1 MTLKMETFAQ
11 IKIANMTFSLM
22 KKLYSNKFRKAFI
35 KNNWKRGNRNKLYQ
49 IKTILKTY
57 KVKMEKNKKGKKKSK
72 RK

>member
-1 MTLKMETFAQ
+1 METFAQ

-22 KKLYSNKFRKAFI
+22 KKLYFNKFRKAFI

-57 KVKMEKNKKGKKKSK
+57 KMKMEKNKKGKKKSK
-72 RK
+72 IK